1 MFRGVT
7 GMLPHL
13 PAFLVLVHAANNIE
27 IKEVKAW
34 ILHDTHP
41 RDTLHV
47 NGKSSA
53 LNGKSSALNGKSSAL
68 SAFRC
73 ELVSLYSKPIGEQM
87 PERKYPGVNCYFI

>member
-7 GMLPHL
+7 GMLPNL

-53 LNGKSSALNGKSSAL
+53 LNGKSSAL